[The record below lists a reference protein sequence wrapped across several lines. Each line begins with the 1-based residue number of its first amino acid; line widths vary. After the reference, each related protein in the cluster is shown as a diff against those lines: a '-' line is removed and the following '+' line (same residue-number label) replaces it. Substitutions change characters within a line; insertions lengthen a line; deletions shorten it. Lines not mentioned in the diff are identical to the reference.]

1 MHCLMAPNPPNPQEL
16 PATCRDIMMEY
27 SKRVMELGCLVSE
40 LLSEALGLKSDHLK
54 DMGCVEGFALLS
66 HYYPACPQPELT
78 MGTTKHADNDFFT
91 VLLQDHIGG
100 LQVLHQNHWIDVP
113 SIPGAL
119 VINIGDLLQLIS
131 NDKFTIT
138 GDEASTTRD
147 EVVGAAKSGGGGFGQ
162 WIFKCINCLSSSSI
176 KLLVDLCHHQ
186 SLISGGGSPDRDP
199 FESHG
204 NPMMDPFRVGL
215 FRRGWRHNTRP
226 PSSPTPMMVDDG
238 R

>member
-1 MHCLMAPNPPNPQEL
+1 MKPIAAGSAADPEAPAHTTVQLLGIDESASWN
-16 PATCRDIMMEY
+16 
-27 SKRVMELGCLVSE
+27 MELAQAMFVRNPDLATIRDSWNMTPFNM
-40 LLSEALGLKSDHLK
+40 GLHIYH
-54 DMGCVEGFALLS
+54 C
-66 HYYPACPQPELT
+66 
-78 MGTTKHADNDFFT
+78 T
-91 VLLQDHIGG
+91 VH
-100 LQVLHQNHWIDVP
+100 DV
-113 SIPGAL
+113 
-119 VINIGDLLQLIS
+119 
-131 NDKFTIT
+131 T
-138 GDEASTTRD
+138 GDETSTTRD

-215 FRRGWRHNTRP
+215 FRRGWRHNTRL